1 MAPHVLAW
9 SNKNGCTLAIIGLG
23 LGNNY
28 IHNLDLNSIAN
39 VVWTNPNEQFGKDL
53 NDMIIF
59 LKQQFF
65 KINVL
70 QATSLKN
77 HLQNINLIIQQL
89 IALKSPPNEDDKKV
103 TILNNLY

>member
-1 MAPHVLAW
+1 MAPNVLAW
-9 SNKNGCTLAIIGLG
+9 SNENNCTLAIIGLG

-28 IHNLDLNSIAN
+28 IHHLDLNSI
-39 VVWTNPNEQFGKDL
+39 VDVIQTTLYEQFGKDL

-77 HLQNINLIIQQL
+77 HLQNISLVIQQL
-89 IALKSPPNEDDKKV
+89 IALKSPPNGDDKKA
-103 TILNNLY
+103 LKLA